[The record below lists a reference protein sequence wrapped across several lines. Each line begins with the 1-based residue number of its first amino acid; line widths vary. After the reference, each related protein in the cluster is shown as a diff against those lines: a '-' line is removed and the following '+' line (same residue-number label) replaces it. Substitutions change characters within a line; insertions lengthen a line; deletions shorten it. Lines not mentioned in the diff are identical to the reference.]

1 MGEFVVYMTGVKVSK
16 LLYDTYSDFSAFT
29 NVLNANMRIIYIMGI
44 ADLVDKQLKVAQ
56 NSKDLYTI
64 TRYIEKAE
72 IKDVDIYKLNM
83 QELEIYCIV
92 FDNKYNE
99 RLHDS
104 FLLWQSMFGD
114 TFESSIC
121 GEIREYIEACSN

>member
-44 ADLVDKQLKVAQ
+44 ADTVDRQLRVAQ
-56 NSKDLYTI
+56 NSKDLYAI
-64 TRYIEKAE
+64 ARLIEKAE
-72 IKDVDIYKLNM
+72 IKDVDIDKFNM
-83 QELEIYCIV
+83 QELEAYCIV
-92 FDNKYNE
+92 FDNKYKE
-99 RLHDS
+99 CLHDN
-104 FLLWQSMFGD
+104 FLMWQSMFGN